1 MANSLSDQIK
11 SILTACEV
19 AEHYGFTPN
28 RAGYIPC
35 PFHNEK
41 TASLKLYPEHRGWR
55 CFGCN
60 EGGSVIDFAMKLF
73 GITFPQ
79 AVLRLNLD
87 FRLGLTA
94 ERPTQAEASK
104 AMRERQRVAQE
115 LEKYR
120 REYDSRVA
128 LFQAYWAAKKGGEDY
143 PLYAEALIWLPHLDY
158 YFETHPWR

>member
-1 MANSLSDQIK
+1 M
-11 SILTACEV
+11 SIAEEIRHTLTMDEV
-19 AEHYGFTPN
+19 ARFYGFEPN
-28 RAGYIPC
+28 RSGFISC
-35 PFHNEK
+35 PFHGGDK
-41 TASLKLYPEHRGWR
+41 TPSLKIYPGSKGFHCHACGA
-55 CFGCN
+55 GN
-60 EGGSVIDFAMKLF
+60 SVIDFVMKLF

-120 REYDSRVA
+120 REYDAKVA
-128 LFQAYWAAKKGGEDY
+128 LFQAYWAAKKGGDDY